1 MKKSTS
7 AALVSAAVV
16 GGVEL
21 IGAVAGAVRRIVIL
35 VGVFVVIVRG
45 LLTKYGSIY
54 ETSSKKAYV
63 YSLNGKTE

>member
-1 MKKSTS
+1 MSTFEQLHEIGERELE
-7 AALVSAAVV
+7 AGTHAELVLAFEGDGQVA
-16 GGVEL
+16 
-21 IGAVAGAVRRIVIL
+21 IGDD
-35 VGVFVVIVRG
+35 VIVRG